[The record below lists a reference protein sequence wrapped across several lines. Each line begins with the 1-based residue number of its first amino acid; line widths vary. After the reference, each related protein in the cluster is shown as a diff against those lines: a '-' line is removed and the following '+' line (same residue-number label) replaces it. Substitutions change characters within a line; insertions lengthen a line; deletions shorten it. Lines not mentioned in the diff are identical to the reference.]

1 MGLPQV
7 SSGGIAEE
15 MATSLRTFVQTPPSI
30 VNASN
35 CDLIGM
41 HGGNL
46 GSRMQVDFPCSSF
59 GDFPRKIVAECPKG
73 SDALHILK
81 EGRSN
86 IHWLKNSSVGEHWRF
101 TSNIQKP
108 LPRIM
113 GFESK
118 ALHPPAEAV
127 SGNQS
132 SSTVFSVTGNPAEA
146 TGSLVRK
153 RLLPPLS
160 GMLLP
165 DQFNGDALDIGGG
178 NHQSAFQDKNHNY
191 HLSLSHEHKKAHTGN
206 SDHFNP
212 PSCSTSS
219 FPDWRNLPDY
229 SCGEDFNFFSDG
241 PVIGNNKVQSHSQL
255 ISSSGCKYSGETTK
269 VRSPAGAI
277 AIPKKKV
284 VSPPLTLSPLGPK
297 FSERIKSAGGCR
309 SVRKEL
315 DDNYITLKDMQQS
328 LDGTFSGIL
337 SSRKDDDCGMPSKS
351 LEDFGYFQRKF
362 DQFTPEVVAC
372 GTGWHWGQHSDLS
385 TQCVKLARSV
395 SGLPVRRS
403 LVGSFEESLLS
414 GRLLSGKVNQASTHI
429 LLHKKIDGFLAV
441 LNVTG
446 GNFSPKSQKRP
457 FAVNSVDG
465 NNYLLYYSS
474 INLSGHLPSDK
485 CRGPKMRRS
494 LSIDDSQ
501 ADRSRLRIPMK
512 GRIQLVLSNP
522 EKTPIHT
529 FFCNYDL
536 SEMPFGTKTF
546 IRQKITLASSAS
558 APPSLSGDGR
568 QRDAV
573 IKSEIKP
580 SFSPDIGHSLSLS
593 REFSSSNELDIGH
606 QSPNET
612 TKEIE
617 IEGSGY
623 NGNHANNSH
632 GFNIGEHMNTG
643 GKDNSPSNTC
653 HGSVNKSVHSP
664 IKANGNSTAAGVLRY
679 ALHLRFLCPLP
690 KRCSRF
696 VQRCKSDP
704 LCAPTRNNKESEG
717 ERRFYLYSDMR
728 VVFPQRHSDADE
740 GKLHVLYDFPSDP
753 KYFDISN

>member
-46 GSRMQVDFPCSSF
+46 GNRMQVDFPCSSF
-59 GDFPRKIVAECPKG
+59 GDFPRKIIAECPKG
-73 SDALHILK
+73 SDALHSFK
-81 EGRSN
+81 EGQSN
-86 IHWLKNSSVGEHWRF
+86 IHWLKNSSLGEHGRF
-101 TSNIQKP
+101 TSKSAQNIQKP

-118 ALHPPAEAV
+118 ALHTPAEAV
-127 SGNQS
+127 NGNQS
-132 SSTVFSVTGNPAEA
+132 LSTVFSVAGNPAEA

-153 RLLPPLS
+153 RLLSPLS

-178 NHQSAFQDKNHNY
+178 NHQSAFQEINHNY
-191 HLSLSHEHKKAHTGN
+191 HLSVLQEHKKAHTGN

-219 FPDWRNLPDY
+219 FPDRRNLPDY

-241 PVIGNNKVQSHSQL
+241 PMLGNNELQSHSQL
-255 ISSSGCKYSGETTK
+255 ISSSRCNYSGETTK

-284 VSPPLTLSPLGPK
+284 VSPPLSLSPLGPK
-297 FSERIKSAGGCR
+297 FSERIKSSGGCR
-309 SVRKEL
+309 SVSKEL
-315 DDNYITLKDMQQS
+315 DDNYITLKDMEQS

-337 SSRKDDDCGMPSKS
+337 SSQKDEECGMPR
-351 LEDFGYFQRKF
+351 L
-362 DQFTPEVVAC
+362 
-372 GTGWHWGQHSDLS
+372 HWGQNLDLS

-395 SGLPVRRS
+395 SGLPVRRT

-414 GRLLSGKVNQASTHI
+414 GRLLSGKVSQ
-429 LLHKKIDGFLAV
+429 KIDGFLAV

-446 GNFSPKSQKRP
+446 GNFSPKSQKLP

-474 INLSGHLPSDK
+474 INLAGHLPSDK
-485 CRGPKMRRS
+485 CRGPKMKRS

-558 APPSLSGDGR
+558 APPPLSGDRR
-568 QRDAV
+568 QRDAI

-580 SFSPDIGHSLSLS
+580 SSAPDIGHSLSLS
-593 REFSSSNELDIGH
+593 REFSSSNELDIVH

-632 GFNIGEHMNTG
+632 GFTIGEHMNTG
-643 GKDNSPSNTC
+643 GKDNSPSNMC
-653 HGSVNKSVHSP
+653 HGSVNKSVNSP
-664 IKANGNSTAAGVLRY
+664 IKVNGNSTAAGVLRY
-679 ALHLRFLCPLP
+679 ALHLRFLCPLH
-690 KRCSRF
+690 KRCSRS

-704 LCAPTRNNKESEG
+704 FCAPTRNNKDSEG
-717 ERRFYLYSDMR
+717 DRRFYLYSDMR

-740 GKLHVLYDFPSDP
+740 GKLHVEYDFPSDP